1 MLTLVRDKAVVRK
14 QISFSIVLSCNLVGL
29 LLVKSKHVEQ
39 KASASN
45 YPITDGFKS
54 RALRIDLET
63 N

>member
-1 MLTLVRDKAVVRK
+1 MLTLVRDKAVVRR
-14 QISFSIVLSCNLVGL
+14 QISFSIALPCNLGL

-39 KASASN
+39 NPSASD
-45 YPITDGFKS
+45 YLITDGFKR

>member
-14 QISFSIVLSCNLVGL
+14 QISFSIALPCNQGL

-45 YPITDGFKS
+45 YSITDGFKS
-54 RALRIDLET
+54 RVLRIDLET

>member
-1 MLTLVRDKAVVRK
+1 MLTLVRDKAVVRR

-45 YPITDGFKS
+45 YSITDGFKS

>member
-1 MLTLVRDKAVVRK
+1 MPTLVRDKAVVRR

-45 YPITDGFKS
+45 YPITDGFKN

>member
-1 MLTLVRDKAVVRK
+1 MLTLVRDKAVVRR
-14 QISFSIVLSCNLVGL
+14 QISFSIVLSCNLGL

>member
-1 MLTLVRDKAVVRK
+1 MPTLVRDKAVVRR

-45 YPITDGFKS
+45 YLTTDGFKS